1 MQEQEKGR
9 AVFHLFEE
17 TEAKLPFWKYFQI
30 FRAQPYA
37 YFLDSSLAGDT
48 LGMYSFMGGDP
59 FLVYKAFAAE
69 GTGKGDSTIDV
80 TLLKRGSTDLSAGS
94 AVDRV
99 DYQAAD
105 LFADL
110 RGVFEPYK
118 LDAHTLER
126 RSVDAQETNEVAAAH
141 VLPFYAGGVGYL
153 GYEAGALIEHI
164 PFATEEDNGLPLAC
178 FLLVDF
184 TLCYCHNSEKTYLSV
199 VGRGANEPAAE
210 MAAMKRRNYLTNAM
224 RKVEEEMAKSA
235 KSSTESRNVASP
247 TIAFTSQHD
256 KASYCDAVEQI
267 KSYIHEGS
275 AYEVCLTHEYSAP
288 QMKEP
293 WALYQAL
300 RRINPAPFSSFLK
313 LPEVQVVCS
322 SPERFLHLDKDR
334 LIESRPI
341 KGTRR
346 RGESVLHDLK
356 LEDELRSS
364 EKDRAENLMI
374 VDLVRNDLGRVSE
387 IGSVHVPEFFKV
399 EKYATVLQLVSVIR
413 GVLKEEY
420 DAFDLIKA
428 CFPGGSMTGA
438 PKIEAM
444 KIIAS
449 LEKSRRGI
457 YSGAI
462 GYIDFS
468 GTLDLNI
475 VIRSIV
481 VTKGHCYFNVGGAVT
496 SDSDPAAEYEET
508 LDKARALVAALRE

>member
-1 MQEQEKGR
+1 MQEQAKGQ

-17 TEAKLPFWKYFQI
+17 IDAELPFWKYFQI

-37 YFLDSSLAGDT
+37 YFLDSSLAGNA

-59 FLVYKAFAAE
+59 FLVYKAFAGE
-69 GTGKGDSTIDV
+69 RTDKGATTIDV
-80 TLLKRGSTDLSAGS
+80 TLLKPAVNDSAF
-94 AVDRV
+94 DRV
-99 DYQAAD
+99 DYQTED
-105 LFADL
+105 LFTDL
-110 RGVFEPYK
+110 RRVFEPFK
-118 LDAHTLER
+118 LDVHNLKQHRVSPEKEAE
-126 RSVDAQETNEVAAAH
+126 AAAH
-141 VLPFYAGGVGYL
+141 MLPFYAGGVGYL

-164 PFATEEDNGLPLAC
+164 PFAADEDTGLPLVC
-178 FLLVDF
+178 LLLVDF

-199 VGRGANEPAAE
+199 VGRGEHESSAERAAIE
-210 MAAMKRRNYLTNAM
+210 RCNGLIKAM
-224 RKVEEEMAKSA
+224 RKVEEEVARDISNPAKSTS
-235 KSSTESRNVASP
+235 KASP
-247 TIAFTSQHD
+247 AVVFTSQHD
-256 KASYCDAVEQI
+256 KASYCGAVEQI
-267 KSYIHEGS
+267 KKYIHEGS

-288 QMKEP
+288 QLKEP

-346 RGESVLHDLK
+346 RGESELHDLK

-399 EKYATVLQLVSVIR
+399 ERYATVLQLVSVIR
-413 GVLKEEY
+413 GVLKKEY
-420 DAFDLIKA
+420 DAFDLIRA

-481 VTKGHCYFNVGGAVT
+481 VTNGRCYFNVGGAVT